1 VRVFVGTVFS
11 VLPLYHAQRAKRSAI
26 EIFYLRV
33 TPLDQRFPAPIDPD
47 QDDLVGHGVK
57 TPVPDDTGPG
67 LSQVKVISERPPV
80 ALHIVDSLAS
90 NT

>member
-1 VRVFVGTVFS
+1 
-11 VLPLYHAQRAKRSAI
+11 LYHAQRAKRSAT

-33 TPLDQRFPAPIDPD
+33 TPLDQRFSPTIDPD
-47 QDDLVGHGVK
+47 QDDLVGHRVK
-57 TPVPDDTGPG
+57 TPVPGDAGPG

-80 ALHIVDSLAS
+80 ALYIIDSLTS